1 MQEEP
6 ARAKQA
12 ALEMEKEI
20 AALVAR
26 EDYSGAAKVYSRL
39 IRHQE
44 EQAIQELLAQHQE
57 TKGAEDM
64 AECLAGNDYA
74 DDPCGHRPG
83 PVLDD
88 ATGGPSLP
96 LRTDLYDCGHEGESR
111 Q

>member
-1 MQEEP
+1 M
-6 ARAKQA
+6 QA
-12 ALEMEKEI
+12 AQEMKEDI

-26 EDYSGAAKVYSRL
+26 EDYSGAAKVHSLL
-39 IRHQE
+39 IRLRE

-57 TKGAEDM
+57 TKDAEDM